1 MEFKSIV
8 KKEKGIKDWLKGYCS
23 PKQSQRS
30 VDTNSWISMFALFD
44 ENQKDFLASTWSI
57 ICSEKSSMSL
67 NFRHAW
73 MTVKFSLLSGYGVDR
88 LNLSELG
95 MKQDTRCSD
104 ERKQQSSRGI
114 I

>member
-1 MEFKSIV
+1 MWTQTAEYQCLRCLMKIRKISWRLPDLLYAL
-8 KKEKGIKDWLKGYCS
+8 KE
-23 PKQSQRS
+23 
-30 VDTNSWISMFALFD
+30 
-44 ENQKDFLASTWSI
+44 
-57 ICSEKSSMSL
+57 SSMSL